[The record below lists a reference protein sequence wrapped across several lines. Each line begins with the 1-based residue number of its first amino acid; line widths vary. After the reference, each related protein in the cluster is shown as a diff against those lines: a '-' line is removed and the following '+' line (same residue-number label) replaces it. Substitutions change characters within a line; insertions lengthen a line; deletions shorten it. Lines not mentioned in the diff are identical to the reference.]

1 MKLIR
6 GILLIATVLML
17 AACSG
22 SSSDSDSTQ
31 PPTNQAPTANAGADI
46 TVTEGELVELS
57 GSGTDTDGTIS
68 SYSWTQVGGTNI
80 TLSSTNTAT
89 TSFTAPATTSSLQI
103 TLRLTVTDDDGAS
116 DSDDI
121 IITVNTANAPETVT
135 VSGKITYDNVPHN
148 TVTNGLDYSNTSQDP
163 VRGATIQVLQ
173 GSTIIATSKT
183 TADGNYSFDLPAL
196 TDVKIRVRAELIQAS
211 VSSWDVQI
219 VDNTN
224 NKALYVLDSA
234 IFSTGVANQTR
245 NLNAP
250 SGWGG
255 TSYTSTRAAA
265 PFHILD
271 RVYETIKKLESVDNS
286 INLPALDI
294 NWSVNNVPQ
303 SGDRTLGQITTS
315 FYSNGEIYLLG
326 AEDTDTDEYDGHVI
340 IHEWGHYFEDKLARS
355 DSIGGSHS
363 GGDRLD
369 MRVAFGEGFGNAW
382 SGIITDDPYYRDSY
396 GTSQAQGFAI
406 NVENNNVS
414 NKGWF
419 SEGSVQA
426 ILYDIYDG
434 LVDDTTNLG
443 LAPIY
448 EVLTNEQKGTEAF
461 TSIFSF
467 ITYLKENNPAQVA
480 QINSLVSE
488 QQIVT
493 NTDIWGTN
501 ETNNGG
507 NVENLPVYIT
517 ISPNNSPVEACT
529 NTTNGDD
536 RNKLGNHRFLRLN
549 VASSGSYTLRLTPT
563 VANTNDVDAYI
574 YSRGSLVAFNEDFGT
589 GQVNVTTNLQA
600 DTYVVDTLAYDSSG
614 TNIAAACY
622 RVELISN

>member
-6 GILLIATVLML
+6 VALCIATVLIL
-17 AACSG
+17 TACSSG
-22 SSSDSDSTQ
+22 SSSNDSNQ
-31 PPTNQAPTANAGADI
+31 NQAPTANAGADI
-46 TVTEGELVELS
+46 TVTEGELVEIT
-57 GSGTDTDGTIS
+57 GSGTDSDGTIS
-68 SYSWTQVGGTNI
+68 SYSWTQISGTNI
-80 TLSSTNTAT
+80 TLSSTNTASI
-89 TSFTAPATTSSLQI
+89 SFTAPATASSLQI
-103 TLRLTVTDDDGAS
+103 SLRLTVTDDDGAT

-121 IITVNTANAPETVT
+121 TITVITSNPPDSVT
-135 VSGKITYDNVPHN
+135 VSGKATYDNVPHN
-148 TVTNGLDYSNTSQDP
+148 TATNGLDYSSTSQDP
-163 VRGATIQVLQ
+163 IRGATIQVLQ
-173 GSTIIATSKT
+173 GNTVIATSKT
-183 TADGNYSFDLPAL
+183 SANGDYSFNLPSL
-196 TDVKIRVRAELIQAS
+196 TEVKIRVRAELTQSS

-224 NKALYVLDSA
+224 SKALYVLDSA
-234 IFSTGVANQTR
+234 TFSTGVSNQTR

-271 RVYETIKKLESVDNS
+271 RVYETIKKVETVDNA

-294 NWSVNNVPQ
+294 NWSVNNVAQ
-303 SGDRTLGQITTS
+303 SGDRSQGQIGTS
-315 FYSNGEIYLLG
+315 FYSNGEIFLLG
-326 AEDTDTDEYDGHVI
+326 AANSDTDEYDGHVI
-340 IHEWGHYFEDKLARS
+340 IHEWGHYFEDTIARS

-382 SGIITDDPYYRDSY
+382 SGIITDDPFYRDSY
-396 GTSQAQGFAI
+396 GSNQALGFSI

-426 ILYDIYDG
+426 ILYDLYDG
-434 LVDDTTNLG
+434 LNDDTASLG
-443 LAPIY
+443 LSAIY
-448 EVLTNEQKGTEAF
+448 EVLTSEQKNTEAF

-467 ITYLKENNPAQVA
+467 ITYIKDNNPAQVT
-480 QINSLVSE
+480 QINSLVNG

-493 NTDIWGTN
+493 NTDIWGSN

-507 NVENLPVYIT
+507 NSANLPVYVNID
-517 ISPNNSPVEACT
+517 PDNAPVEVCT
-529 NTTNGDD
+529 NTTNGND

-549 VASSGSYTLRLTPT
+549 IGSSGSYTLRLTPA
-563 VANTNDVDAYI
+563 VINTNDVDAYI
-574 YSRGSLVAFNEDFGT
+574 FSRGTLVAFSDDFGT
-589 GQVNVTTNLQA
+589 GQVEITTNLQA
-600 DTYVVDTLAYDSSG
+600 GTYVADTLAYNSSG
-614 TNIAAACY
+614 SDIAAACY
-622 RVELISN
+622 DVELISN

>member
-6 GILLIATVLML
+6 GALLIATIQFL
-17 AACSG
+17 AACGGG
-22 SSSDSDSTQ
+22 SSSNDTTQ
-31 PPTNQAPTANAGADI
+31 PPSNQAPIANAGADI
-46 TVTEGELVELS
+46 TVTEGELVEIT
-57 GSGTDTDGTIS
+57 GSGTDSDGTIS
-68 SYSWTQVGGTNI
+68 SYSWAQVSGTNI
-80 TLSSTNTAT
+80 TLSSTNTTT

-103 TLRLTVTDDDGAS
+103 TLRLTVTDNDGDT

-121 IITVNTANAPETVT
+121 VITVNTANAPETVT

-148 TVTNGLDYSNTSQDP
+148 TSTNGLDYNSTSQDP

-173 GSTIIATSKT
+173 GNSIIATAKT
-183 TADGNYSFDLPAL
+183 SASGNYSFELPSL
-196 TDVKIRVRAELIQAS
+196 TDVKIRVRAELIQSS

-303 SGDRTLGQITTS
+303 SGDRTIGQITTS

-326 AEDTDTDEYDGHVI
+326 AANSDTDEYDGHVI

-382 SGIITDDPYYRDSY
+382 SGIITDDPFYRDSY
-396 GTSQAQGFAI
+396 GSQQAQGFSI

-419 SEGSVQA
+419 SEGSVQS

-434 LVDDTTNLG
+434 LNDDTTTLG
-443 LAPIY
+443 LTPIY
-448 EVLTNEQKGTEAF
+448 EVLINEQKNTEAF

-467 ITYLKENNPAQVA
+467 ITYLKDNNPGQVS
-480 QINSLVSE
+480 QINSLLGS
-488 QQIVT
+488 QNITT
-493 NTDIWGTN
+493 NTDIWGSN

-507 NVENLPVYIT
+507 NANNLPVYVT
-517 ISPNNSPVEACT
+517 INPDNSAVEVCT
-529 NTTNGDD
+529 NTTNGSD

-549 VASSGSYTLRLTPT
+549 ISSTGSYTLRLTPSGS
-563 VANTNDVDAYI
+563 NDVDAYI
-574 YSRGSLVAFNEDFGT
+574 FSQGTLIAFNEDGGT
-589 GQVNVTTNLQA
+589 GVVNVTTNLQSGI
-600 DTYVVDTLAYDSSG
+600 YVADTLAYDSGG
-614 TNIAAACY
+614 TNISAACY
-622 RVELISN
+622 DVQLISN

>member
-6 GILLIATVLML
+6 VALCIATVLIL
-17 AACSG
+17 TACSSG
-22 SSSDSDSTQ
+22 SSSNDSNQ
-31 PPTNQAPTANAGADI
+31 NQAPTANAGADI
-46 TVTEGELVELS
+46 TVTEGELVEIT
-57 GSGTDTDGTIS
+57 GSGTDSDGTIS
-68 SYSWTQVGGTNI
+68 SYSWTQISGTNI
-80 TLSSTNTAT
+80 TLSSTNTASI
-89 TSFTAPATTSSLQI
+89 SFTAPATASSLQI
-103 TLRLTVTDDDGAS
+103 SLRLTVTDDDGAT

-121 IITVNTANAPETVT
+121 TITVITSNPPDSVT
-135 VSGKITYDNVPHN
+135 VSGKATYDNVPHN
-148 TVTNGLDYSNTSQDP
+148 TATNGLDYSSTSQDP
-163 VRGATIQVLQ
+163 IRGATIQVLQ
-173 GSTIIATSKT
+173 GNTVIATSKT
-183 TADGNYSFDLPAL
+183 SANGDYSFNLPSL
-196 TDVKIRVRAELIQAS
+196 TEVKIRVRAELTQSS

-224 NKALYVLDSA
+224 SKALYVLDSA
-234 IFSTGVANQTR
+234 TFSTGVSNQTR

-271 RVYETIKKLESVDNS
+271 RVYETIKKLETVDNA

-294 NWSVNNVPQ
+294 NWSVNNVAQ
-303 SGDRTLGQITTS
+303 SGDRSQGQIGTS
-315 FYSNGEIYLLG
+315 FYSNGEIFLLG
-326 AEDTDTDEYDGHVI
+326 AANSDTDEYDGHVI
-340 IHEWGHYFEDKLARS
+340 IHEWGHYFEDTIARS

-382 SGIITDDPYYRDSY
+382 SGIITDDPFYRDSY
-396 GTSQAQGFAI
+396 GSNQALGFSI

-426 ILYDIYDG
+426 ILYDLYDG
-434 LVDDTTNLG
+434 LNDDTASLG
-443 LAPIY
+443 LSAIY
-448 EVLTNEQKGTEAF
+448 EVLTSEQKNTEAF

-467 ITYLKENNPAQVA
+467 ITYIKDNNPAQVT
-480 QINSLVSE
+480 QINSLVNG

-493 NTDIWGTN
+493 NTDIWGSN

-507 NVENLPVYIT
+507 NSANLPVYVNID
-517 ISPNNSPVEACT
+517 PNNAPVEVCT
-529 NTTNGDD
+529 NTTNGND

-549 VASSGSYTLRLTPT
+549 IVSSGSYTLRLTPA
-563 VANTNDVDAYI
+563 VVNTNDVDAYI
-574 YSRGSLVAFNEDFGT
+574 FSRGTLVAFSDDFGT
-589 GQVNVTTNLQA
+589 GQVEITTNLQA
-600 DTYVVDTLAYDSSG
+600 GTYVADTLAYNSSG
-614 TNIAAACY
+614 SDIAAACY
-622 RVELISN
+622 DVELISN

>member
-6 GILLIATVLML
+6 GILLIATILTL
-17 AACSG
+17 AACSSG
-22 SSSDSDSTQ
+22 SSDSDSTQ
-31 PPTNQAPTANAGADI
+31 PPSNQAPTANAGADI
-46 TVTEGELVELS
+46 NVTEGELVELT
-57 GSGTDTDGTIS
+57 GSGTDSDGTIS
-68 SYSWTQVGGTNI
+68 SYSWTQVSGTNI

-103 TLRLTVTDDDGAS
+103 TLRLTVTDNDGS
-116 DSDDI
+116 TDSDDVV
-121 IITVNTANAPETVT
+121 ITVYTANAPATVT

-148 TVTNGLDYSNTSQDP
+148 TSTNGLDYNSTTQDP

-173 GSTIIATSKT
+173 GSNTIATAKT
-183 TADGNYSFDLPAL
+183 TADGNYSFDLPSV
-196 TDVKIRVRAELIQAS
+196 TDVRIRVRAELTQS
-211 VSSWDVQI
+211 STSSWDVQV

-234 IFSTGVANQTR
+234 IFSTGVVNQTR

-271 RVYETIKKLESVDNS
+271 RVYETIKKLEVVDSS

-294 NWSVNNVPQ
+294 NWSVNNVAQ
-303 SGDRTLGQITTS
+303 SGDRSQGQIGTS

-326 AEDTDTDEYDGHVI
+326 AENSDTDEYDGHVI

-396 GTSQAQGFAI
+396 GSQQAQGFSI

-434 LVDDTTNLG
+434 LVDDTTTLG

-448 EVLTNEQKGTEAF
+448 EVLTNEQKNTEAF

-467 ITYLKENNPAQVA
+467 ITYLKDNNPAQVA
-480 QINSLVSE
+480 QINTLVNA

-493 NTDIWGTN
+493 NMDIWGSN

-507 NVENLPVYIT
+507 NSANLPVYIT
-517 ISPNNSPVEACT
+517 IQPDNAPVEACT
-529 NTTNGDD
+529 NITNGDD
-536 RNKLGNHRFLRLN
+536 RNKLGNHRFLRIN
-549 VASSGSYTLRLTPT
+549 VASSGSYTLRLTPA
-563 VANTNDVDAYI
+563 VANTHDVDAYI
-574 YSRGSLVAFNEDFGT
+574 YSQGSLVAFNEDFGT
-589 GQVNVTTNLQA
+589 GQVNVSTNLQA
-600 DTYVVDTLAYDSSG
+600 GTYVVDTLAYDSSG

-622 RVELISN
+622 DVQLFSN

>member
-6 GILLIATVLML
+6 GVLFIASILLL
-17 AACSG
+17 AACG
-22 SSSDSDSTQ
+22 GSDSNNSTQ
-31 PPTNQAPTANAGADI
+31 PSNQAPTANAGADI
-46 TVTEGELVELS
+46 TVTEGELIEIT
-57 GSGTDTDGTIS
+57 GTGTDSDGTIS
-68 SYSWTQVGGTNI
+68 SYSWTQVSGTNI
-80 TLSSTNTAT
+80 TLTSTNTAT
-89 TSFTAPATTSSLQI
+89 TSFTAPATTSSLQL
-103 TLRLTVTDDDGAS
+103 TLRLTVTDNDGAT
-116 DSDDI
+116 DSDDVV
-121 IITVNTANAPETVT
+121 ITVNTANAPQTVT

-148 TVTNGLDYSNTSQDP
+148 TATNGLDYASTTQDP

-173 GSTIIATSKT
+173 GNSIIATSKT
-183 TADGNYSFDLPAL
+183 TATGDYSFELPSL
-196 TDVKIRVRAELIQAS
+196 TDVKIRVRAEIIQS
-211 VSSWDVQI
+211 STSSWDVQI

-224 NKALYVLDSA
+224 SKAIYVLDSA
-234 IFSTGVANQTR
+234 IFSTGVSNQSR

-265 PFHILD
+265 PFHVLD
-271 RVYETIKKLESVDNS
+271 RVYETIKKLESVDNT
-286 INLPALDI
+286 INLPALEI
-294 NWSVNNVPQ
+294 NWSVNNVSSSSFNPSQ
-303 SGDRTLGQITTS
+303 GQIGTS
-315 FYSNGEIYLLG
+315 SYRSGEIYLLG
-326 AEDTDTDEYDGHVI
+326 AANSDTDEYDGHVI
-340 IHEWGHYFEDKLARS
+340 IHEWGHYFEDTIARS
-355 DSIGGSHS
+355 DSIGGPHS

-382 SGIITDDPYYRDSY
+382 SGIITDDPFYRDSF
-396 GTSQAQGFAI
+396 GSQQAQGFSI

-434 LVDDTTNLG
+434 LNDDTTTLG
-443 LAPIY
+443 LAAIY
-448 EVLTNEQKGTEAF
+448 EVLINEQKNTEAF

-467 ITYLKENNPAQVA
+467 ITYLKDNNPAQEA
-480 QINSLVSE
+480 QINSLLSG

-493 NTDIWGTN
+493 NSDIWGSN

-507 NVENLPVYIT
+507 NSANLPVYVT
-517 ISPNNSPVEACT
+517 ISPDNAPVEACT

-549 VASSGSYTLRLTPT
+549 VASSGSYTLRLTPA

-574 YSRGSLVAFNEDFGT
+574 YSRGALVAFNEDFGT
-589 GQVNVTTNLQA
+589 GQVNITTTLQSG
-600 DTYVVDTLAYDSSG
+600 TYVVDTLAYDSSG
-614 TNIAAACY
+614 SSIAAACY
-622 RVELISN
+622 NVELISN

>member
-6 GILLIATVLML
+6 GIILIATIQIL

-22 SSSDSDSTQ
+22 GSSNNDSTQ
-31 PPTNQAPTANAGADI
+31 PSNQAPTANAGADI
-46 TVTEGELVELS
+46 TVTEGELVEVT
-57 GSGTDTDGTIS
+57 GSGTDSDGTIS
-68 SYSWTQVGGTNI
+68 SYSWTQVSGTSV

-103 TLRLTVTDDDGAS
+103 TLRLTVTDNDGAT

-121 IITVNTANAPETVT
+121 VITVNTANAPDTVT
-135 VSGKITYDNVPHN
+135 VSGKVTYDNVPHN
-148 TVTNGLDYSNTSQDP
+148 TSTNGLNYNNTSKVP

-173 GSTIIATSKT
+173 GNSVIATSI
-183 TADGNYSFDLPAL
+183 TATNGNYSFDLPSL
-196 TDVKIRVRAELIQAS
+196 TDVKIRVRAQLIQS
-211 VSSWDVQI
+211 STSSWDVQI

-224 NKALYVLDSA
+224 NKAIYVLDSA
-234 IFSTGVANQTR
+234 TFSTGVANQTR
-245 NLNAP
+245 NLNAS

-255 TSYTSTRAAA
+255 SSYTSTRAAA

-271 RVYETIKKLESVDNS
+271 RVYDIVKKLETVDNS
-286 INLPALDI
+286 ITLPALDI
-294 NWSVNNVPQ
+294 NWSVNNVAQ
-303 SGDRTLGQITTS
+303 SGDRSQGQIGTS
-315 FYSNGEIYLLG
+315 FYSNGEIFLLG
-326 AEDTDTDEYDGHVI
+326 AANSDTDEYDGHVI

-355 DSIGGSHS
+355 DSIGGSHA

-396 GTSQAQGFAI
+396 GSQQAQGFSI

-434 LVDDTTNLG
+434 LNDDTANLG
-443 LAPIY
+443 LGPIY
-448 EVLTNEQKGTEAF
+448 EVLTNEQKNAEAF

-467 ITYLKENNPAQVA
+467 ITYIKDNNPAQVT
-480 QINSLVSE
+480 QINNLVNG
-488 QQIVT
+488 QQIAT
-493 NTDIWGTN
+493 NSDIWGSN

-507 NVENLPVYIT
+507 NSANLPVYIT
-517 ISPNNSPVEACT
+517 INPDNAPVEACT

-549 VASSGSYTLRLTPT
+549 VASSGSYTLRLTPA
-563 VANTNDVDAYI
+563 VANTNDVDGYI
-574 YSRGSLVAFNEDFGT
+574 YSRGSLVALNQDFGT
-589 GQVNVTTNLQA
+589 GQVEITTNLQA
-600 DTYVVDTLAYDSSG
+600 GTYVADTLAYDSTGS
-614 TNIAAACY
+614 NIAAACY
-622 RVELISN
+622 DVELISN

>member
-6 GILLIATVLML
+6 VALCIATVLIL
-17 AACSG
+17 TACSSG
-22 SSSDSDSTQ
+22 SSSNDSNQ
-31 PPTNQAPTANAGADI
+31 NQAPTANAGADI
-46 TVTEGELVELS
+46 TVTEGELVEIT
-57 GSGTDTDGTIS
+57 GSGTDSDGTIS
-68 SYSWTQVGGTNI
+68 SYSWTQISGTNI
-80 TLSSTNTAT
+80 TLSSTNTASI
-89 TSFTAPATTSSLQI
+89 SFTAPATASSLQI
-103 TLRLTVTDDDGAS
+103 SLRLTVTDDDGAT

-121 IITVNTANAPETVT
+121 TITVITSNPPDSVT
-135 VSGKITYDNVPHN
+135 VSGKATYDNVPHN
-148 TVTNGLDYSNTSQDP
+148 TATNGLDYSSTSQDP
-163 VRGATIQVLQ
+163 IRGATIQVLQ
-173 GSTIIATSKT
+173 GNTVIATSKT
-183 TADGNYSFDLPAL
+183 SANGDYSFNLPSL
-196 TDVKIRVRAELIQAS
+196 TEVKIRVRAELTQSS

-224 NKALYVLDSA
+224 SKALYVLDSA
-234 IFSTGVANQTR
+234 TFSTGVSNQTR

-271 RVYETIKKLESVDNS
+271 RVYETIKKLETVDNA

-294 NWSVNNVPQ
+294 NWSVNNVAQ
-303 SGDRTLGQITTS
+303 SGDRSQGQIGTS
-315 FYSNGEIYLLG
+315 FYSNGEIFLLG
-326 AEDTDTDEYDGHVI
+326 AANSDTDEYDGHVI
-340 IHEWGHYFEDKLARS
+340 IHEWGHYFEDTIARS

-382 SGIITDDPYYRDSY
+382 SGIITDDPFYRDSY
-396 GTSQAQGFAI
+396 GSNQALGFSI

-426 ILYDIYDG
+426 ILYDLYDG
-434 LVDDTTNLG
+434 LNDDTASLG
-443 LAPIY
+443 LSAIY
-448 EVLTNEQKGTEAF
+448 EVLTSEQKNTEAF

-467 ITYLKENNPAQVA
+467 ITYIKDNNPAQVT
-480 QINSLVSE
+480 QINSLVNG

-493 NTDIWGTN
+493 NTDIWGSN

-507 NVENLPVYIT
+507 NSANLPVYVNID
-517 ISPNNSPVEACT
+517 PDNAPVEVCT
-529 NTTNGDD
+529 NTTNGND

-549 VASSGSYTLRLTPT
+549 IGSSGSYTLRLTPA
-563 VANTNDVDAYI
+563 VVNTNDVDAYI
-574 YSRGSLVAFNEDFGT
+574 FSRGTLVAFSDDFGT
-589 GQVNVTTNLQA
+589 GQVEITTNLQA
-600 DTYVVDTLAYDSSG
+600 GTYVADTLAYNSSG
-614 TNIAAACY
+614 SDIAAACY
-622 RVELISN
+622 DVELISN